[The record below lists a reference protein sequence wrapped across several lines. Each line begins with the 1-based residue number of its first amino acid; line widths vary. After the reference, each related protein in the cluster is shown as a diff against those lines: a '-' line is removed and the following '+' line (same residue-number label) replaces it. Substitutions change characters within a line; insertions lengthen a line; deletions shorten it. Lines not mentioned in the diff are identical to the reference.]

1 MGKTSFKKFSPHPLQ
16 KTLTQKR
23 KTNLLFGNMNA
34 NNKIN
39 NQPVILSEVEIFPS
53 EERGKIEER

>member
-1 MGKTSFKKFSPHPLQ
+1 MWGKLLERSFPHPPQ

-53 EERGKIEER
+53 E